1 MSKTADVKIILE
13 KIQKKLQSAAF
24 TELAIVDKM
33 NEANENAAM
42 KQDNNTDFYDFITK
56 LEKDPTVTIQTIAKK
71 LRVAYLYI
79 NLDEPLPVLPLGE
92 SRQLSAGAG
101 GGPKVEPGGAGGNQ
115 TTVGKGDR
123 GGNQTIVASNVG
135 NEEARVA
142 AEAAARVAA
151 RGEPNVEPGGGG
163 PKERVEPGG
172 GGNQKIVASNV
183 GNEEAVRVAAEAEA
197 AARVAEAAE
206 AAEAAARVAAAEEA
220 RLSEAAEAAARVAA
234 AEEEARVAA
243 PAAGGE
249 GGGGPETARLAEE
262 AALPPAGAGGGGGSE
277 ERVEPAAEEARVAA
291 PAAGGE
297 GGGGLET
304 ARLEE
309 AAARVAAAE
318 AALPPA
324 GAGGGGGTEEKISS
338 TPAVP
343 QGTIKLL
350 PKANGQVNIP
360 EVKGNGQPVS
370 LNDVS
375 VSVESRQ
382 GSGAREV
389 EPGEIDNVYNKTSFS
404 KDNPLI
410 EGVSSGSEESKSPEV
425 ERRNINPLFRPKTAG
440 QLSKPGTSI
449 RRRVNP
455 NNLTQKNK
463 PNSNQRA
470 VTL

>member
-92 SRQLSAGAG
+92 SRQLSADG
-101 GGPKVEPGGAGGNQ
+101 GGGGAAQTKPPPPVKPGGG
-115 TTVGKGDR
+115 
-123 GGNQTIVASNVG
+123 S
-135 NEEARVA
+135 E
-142 AEAAARVAA
+142 
-151 RGEPNVEPGGGG
+151 VEPGGGG
-163 PKERVEPGG
+163 GSEERVAERAVG
-172 GGNQKIVASNV
+172 GGNGEGGGA
-183 GNEEAVRVAAEAEA
+183 GGAAAE
-197 AARVAEAAE
+197 
-206 AAEAAARVAAAEEA
+206 AARVAAAE
-220 RLSEAAEAAARVAA
+220 AEAARVAA

-249 GGGGPETARLAEE
+249 GGGGPETARLEE
-262 AALPPAGAGGGGGSE
+262 E
-277 ERVEPAAEEARVAA
+277 
-291 PAAGGE
+291 
-297 GGGGLET
+297 
-304 ARLEE
+304 
-309 AAARVAAAE
+309 AARVAAAE
-318 AALPPA
+318 EAARVAAAEEEARVAAAA
-324 GAGGGGGTEEKISS
+324 GGEGGGGTEEKISS

-389 EPGEIDNVYNKTSFS
+389 EPGEIDNVYKGPSTTFNIDSQLASNVPKTS
-404 KDNPLI
+404 
-410 EGVSSGSEESKSPEV
+410 
-425 ERRNINPLFRPKTAG
+425 ERGQINP
-440 QLSKPGTSI
+440 QLLNPMFSRGTSVKKRNQI
-449 RRRVNP
+449 INS
-455 NNLTQKNK
+455 TQKNK

-470 VTL
+470 ITL